1 MVYFTSYITRI
12 NYGAIVA
19 EIVTAEGI
27 LKSSASFVITAG
39 FISYGIGQLISGFL
53 GDILNPKKMI
63 FWGLIA
69 TSAFNLM
76 MPFCKSVLIMMTI
89 WIFNGFAQSM
99 MWPPLVKIMSNYLS
113 KEEFQKNCVIVAIAS
128 SVGTI
133 AVYLFAP
140 IMIYLSGWKM
150 VFFVSSIIGM
160 IIAFIWIFGIRI
172 IESHSNENIDQEEQA
187 VVVLNR
193 NDSISFKNLIFS
205 SGLIFIV
212 IGIVMQ
218 GMLRDGV
225 TTWMP
230 SYILETFHLDSSVSI
245 LSAVVLPVFSIFC
258 FKFTSFL
265 QRKVFRNELTCATVI
280 FFAGFSAIVVL
291 TFASS
296 YSLILSIALASI
308 ITGCMHGVNL
318 MLVSL
323 VPGHFNRFGN
333 VSSISGLLNFF
344 TYIGSALSTY
354 GIAKLSEV
362 YGCQFTILCWSAIAL
377 IGTASCFACIKRWEK
392 FCA

>member
-12 NYGAIVA
+12 NFGAVVA

-53 GDILNPKKMI
+53 GDRLNPKKMI
-63 FWGLIA
+63 FFGLLA
-69 TSAFNLM
+69 TSVLNLL
-76 MPFCKSVLIMMTI
+76 MPFSKTVQIMMI
-89 WIFNGFAQSM
+89 VWIFNGFAQSM

-128 SVGTI
+128 SFGTI

-140 IMIYLSGWKM
+140 IMIYLYGWKL
-150 VFFVSSIIGM
+150 VFFASSTIGM
-160 IIAFIWIFGIRI
+160 IIAFTWAFGIERI
-172 IESHSNENIDQEEQA
+172 EIHSNENIDQQKQA

-193 NDSISFKNLIFS
+193 NDNISFKNLIFS

-218 GMLRDGV
+218 GVLRDGI

-230 SYILETFHLDSSVSI
+230 SYIMETFHLGSSVSI
-245 LSAVVLPVFSIFC
+245 LSAVVLPIFSIFF
-258 FKFTSFL
+258 FKYTSFL
-265 QRKVFRNELTCATVI
+265 QRKFFRNELACATVM
-280 FFAGFSAIVVL
+280 FFSGFSAIVVL
-291 TFASS
+291 TFLNS
-296 YSLILSIALASI
+296 YSVLLSIALASI

-323 VPGHFNRFGN
+323 VPGHFNKFGN

-362 YGCQFTILCWSAIAL
+362 CGWQFTVFGWAVVAL
-377 IGTASCFACIKRWEK
+377 IGTVSCFVCIKKWER
-392 FCA
+392 FCG

>member
-1 MVYFTSYITRI
+1 MLKSAKYIKYLSALCFMVYFTSYITRI

-140 IMIYLSGWKM
+140 IMIYLSGWRM

-172 IESHSNENIDQEEQA
+172 IENHSNDIEQHEQA
-187 VVVLNR
+187 
-193 NDSISFKNLIFS
+193 
-205 SGLIFIV
+205 
-212 IGIVMQ
+212 IG
-218 GMLRDGV
+218 G
-225 TTWMP
+225 
-230 SYILETFHLDSSVSI
+230 Y
-245 LSAVVLPVFSIFC
+245 
-258 FKFTSFL
+258 K
-265 QRKVFRNELTCATVI
+265 
-280 FFAGFSAIVVL
+280 
-291 TFASS
+291 
-296 YSLILSIALASI
+296 
-308 ITGCMHGVNL
+308 
-318 MLVSL
+318 
-323 VPGHFNRFGN
+323 
-333 VSSISGLLNFF
+333 
-344 TYIGSALSTY
+344 
-354 GIAKLSEV
+354 
-362 YGCQFTILCWSAIAL
+362 
-377 IGTASCFACIKRWEK
+377 
-392 FCA
+392 

>member
-1 MVYFTSYITRI
+1 
-12 NYGAIVA
+12 
-19 EIVTAEGI
+19 
-27 LKSSASFVITAG
+27 
-39 FISYGIGQLISGFL
+39 
-53 GDILNPKKMI
+53 MI

-140 IMIYLSGWKM
+140 IMIYLSGWRM

-172 IESHSNENIDQEEQA
+172 IENHSNDIEQHEQA
-187 VVVLNR
+187 IVDINK
-193 NDSISFKNLIFS
+193 NDKTLFRDIIFS

-225 TTWMP
+225 TTWLP
-230 SYILETFHLDSSVSI
+230 SYILETFHLNSSVSI
-245 LSAVVLPVFSIFC
+245 LSAVVLPIFSIFC
-258 FKFTSFL
+258 FKFASFL

-296 YSLILSIALASI
+296 YSL
-308 ITGCMHGVNL
+308 
-318 MLVSL
+318 ML
-323 VPGHFNRFGN
+323 
-333 VSSISGLLNFF
+333 LL
-344 TYIGSALSTY
+344 
-354 GIAKLSEV
+354 
-362 YGCQFTILCWSAIAL
+362 TI
-377 IGTASCFACIKRWEK
+377 
-392 FCA
+392 

>member
-1 MVYFTSYITRI
+1 MLKSAKYIKYLSALCFMVYFTSYITRI

-140 IMIYLSGWKM
+140 IMIYLSGWRM

-172 IESHSNENIDQEEQA
+172 IENHSNDIEQHEQA
-187 VVVLNR
+187 IVDINK
-193 NDSISFKNLIFS
+193 NDKTLFRDIIFS

-225 TTWMP
+225 TTWLP
-230 SYILETFHLDSSVSI
+230 SYILETFHLNSSVSI
-245 LSAVVLPVFSIFC
+245 LSAVVLPIFSIFC
-258 FKFTSFL
+258 FKFASFL

-296 YSLILSIALASI
+296 YSL
-308 ITGCMHGVNL
+308 
-318 MLVSL
+318 ML
-323 VPGHFNRFGN
+323 
-333 VSSISGLLNFF
+333 LL
-344 TYIGSALSTY
+344 
-354 GIAKLSEV
+354 
-362 YGCQFTILCWSAIAL
+362 TI
-377 IGTASCFACIKRWEK
+377 
-392 FCA
+392 

>member
-1 MVYFTSYITRI
+1 M
-12 NYGAIVA
+12 
-19 EIVTAEGI
+19 
-27 LKSSASFVITAG
+27 
-39 FISYGIGQLISGFL
+39 ISGFL

-140 IMIYLSGWKM
+140 IMIYLSGWRM

-172 IESHSNENIDQEEQA
+172 IENHSNDIEQHEQA
-187 VVVLNR
+187 IVDINK
-193 NDSISFKNLIFS
+193 NDKTLFRDIIFS

-225 TTWMP
+225 TTWLP
-230 SYILETFHLDSSVSI
+230 SYILETFHLNSSVSI
-245 LSAVVLPVFSIFC
+245 LSAVVLPIFSIFC
-258 FKFTSFL
+258 FKFASFL

-362 YGCQFTILCWSAIAL
+362 YGWRITVLGWAVVAL
-377 IGTASCFACIKRWEK
+377 IGTVSCFVCIKKWER
-392 FCA
+392 FCG

>member
-1 MVYFTSYITRI
+1 MLKSAKYIKYLSALCFMVYFTSYITRI

-140 IMIYLSGWKM
+140 IMIYLSGWRM

-172 IESHSNENIDQEEQA
+172 IENHSNDIEQHEQA
-187 VVVLNR
+187 EYTVQIERADRLWLCTSTAGIGRAFRLN
-193 NDSISFKNLIFS
+193 
-205 SGLIFIV
+205 
-212 IGIVMQ
+212 
-218 GMLRDGV
+218 
-225 TTWMP
+225 
-230 SYILETFHLDSSVSI
+230 
-245 LSAVVLPVFSIFC
+245 
-258 FKFTSFL
+258 
-265 QRKVFRNELTCATVI
+265 
-280 FFAGFSAIVVL
+280 
-291 TFASS
+291 
-296 YSLILSIALASI
+296 
-308 ITGCMHGVNL
+308 
-318 MLVSL
+318 
-323 VPGHFNRFGN
+323 
-333 VSSISGLLNFF
+333 
-344 TYIGSALSTY
+344 
-354 GIAKLSEV
+354 
-362 YGCQFTILCWSAIAL
+362 
-377 IGTASCFACIKRWEK
+377 
-392 FCA
+392 